1 MCNGEYTPQTLIIYC
16 DNPVVEP
23 IDWAEGDAVVDN
35 NVNNKY
41 KNNNDNDKN
50 KKHNEDDYSVVLLP
64 DPVPDAS
71 GRYEVWICPSCNHSN
86 SVLWTE
92 KCVIKNCQ
100 YPFQDIPINTQF
112 TQEMPTNP
120 TKIEFQRQQ
129 EANINRIKNGN
140 DGHVAAESH
149 NQIRDELKGA
159 DNDPFDRK
167 PEKQF
172 KAFSNY
178 PWDADVHEKGQF
190 SLNSM
195 LASCN
200 QELVHKIGYP
210 YTNLYRLPSVSKIY
224 NKSQMDPLK
233 KHQILSKHNRYN
245 NDEKQSDPDWL
256 EKTVELKEV
265 EKWKLIELSLES
277 HTHFAL
283 NPLDGRIAII
293 KKRVKDKLFAY
304 GLFIFHCT
312 DSFGYN
318 LVHREGLFNV
328 LVHGMKQYV
337 NIIRLRFIGDYLYVL
352 LHDDVHGN
360 HIYCVSVTR
369 QDDIDVN
376 QVHPLSNFKGDVC
389 NSYYHLQSIN
399 IFTLPSSKLIKNIY
413 KNKNEEINQMILDEG
428 KPIKDFAVIHN
439 PNIIVILRNNYTDY
453 YEFDTADI
461 VQPNIYIKN
470 LCVFKQ
476 LRYISVC

>member
-1 MCNGEYTPQTLIIYC
+1 MVLIIAIPTYFCNSIFDSIWDYKIEFHKNTFLLRKTYKLCFVTIDKHKKKYIELLDTLTKYDHKCINFNMCNGEYTPQTLIIYC

-167 PEKQF
+167 PDKQF

-224 NKSQMDPLK
+224 NKSQMDPFLK
-233 KHQILSKHNRYN
+233 
-245 NDEKQSDPDWL
+245 
-256 EKTVELKEV
+256 T
-265 EKWKLIELSLES
+265 
-277 HTHFAL
+277 
-283 NPLDGRIAII
+283 
-293 KKRVKDKLFAY
+293 
-304 GLFIFHCT
+304 
-312 DSFGYN
+312 
-318 LVHREGLFNV
+318 
-328 LVHGMKQYV
+328 
-337 NIIRLRFIGDYLYVL
+337 
-352 LHDDVHGN
+352 
-360 HIYCVSVTR
+360 
-369 QDDIDVN
+369 
-376 QVHPLSNFKGDVC
+376 
-389 NSYYHLQSIN
+389 SY
-399 IFTLPSSKLIKNIY
+399 P
-413 KNKNEEINQMILDEG
+413 
-428 KPIKDFAVIHN
+428 
-439 PNIIVILRNNYTDY
+439 VILH
-453 YEFDTADI
+453 
-461 VQPNIYIKN
+461 
-470 LCVFKQ
+470 
-476 LRYISVC
+476 